1 MGHATH
7 FLERLERV
15 SMPQADFALALYRD
29 SDLVR
34 FVLANVKLPDGA
46 ERVALALE
54 HGPETPHVIVGRD
67 GGFVTCLGK
76 DMSVGDHVVVS
87 RERLDRLS
95 AEQHEIR
102 QALARVSDT
111 GSARQIFRRLYRCG
125 PALPREDI
133 RTLRAIYPLYWPQ
146 LFGEVVALGERLQE
160 FRARYRRTSYRRLSS
175 AARDALRR
183 YWEASWAL
191 GHLVALHGTVIREMA
206 TPLAQRLPMEEQ
218 LGLCISWLA
227 TRTMSTP
234 LVLRGAWAAAR
245 GGQVLL
251 PVYRYKFEQASTMLT
266 FLDSLVGLTA
276 IGLRHRK
283 LLGEVRKFLARRR
296 NPALAPDA
304 AQNFDAERIGLL
316 LPLYEKVLAEDGAS
330 GRAVHRHLGVGL
342 LRAIRDAA
350 PPEHP
355 IHGVSTSDEDVP
367 DDIAYL
373 LPMLTDTSLH
383 DNVDA
388 HILLPLLMPWVVDAD
403 LEQLYLPANTL
414 SRLQL
419 DVTIPAEQILVQL
432 DGYATYTNRAGPARR
447 EDVPGRNQ
455 QCSCGSGKKYKRC
468 CGAGTATP

>member
-29 SDLVR
+29 SELVR
-34 FVLANVKLPDGA
+34 FVLASVKLPDGA

-95 AEQHEIR
+95 AEQHQIR
-102 QALARVSDT
+102 QALARVKDT
-111 GSARQIFRRLYRCG
+111 GNARQIFRRLYRCG

-133 RTLRAIYPLYWPQ
+133 RTLRAIYPLYWPE
-146 LFGEVVALGERLQE
+146 LFHEAVALADRLQE

-175 AARDALRR
+175 AAREVLRR

-191 GHLVALHGTVIREMA
+191 GHMVALHGTVIREMA
-206 TPLAQRLPMEEQ
+206 EPLVQRLPMEEQ
-218 LGLCISWLA
+218 MGLCVSWLA

-251 PVYRYKFEQASTMLT
+251 PVYRYKFEQAATLLT

-296 NPALAPDA
+296 NPAFAPDA
-304 AQNFDAERIGLL
+304 LNFDAKRISLL
-316 LPLYEKVLAEDGAS
+316 LPLYEKALAEDGES
-330 GRAVHRHLGVGL
+330 SRTIHRLLGVNL
-342 LRAIRDAA
+342 LRSIREAT

-355 IHGVSTSDEDVP
+355 IHGLAASDEDVP
-367 DDIAYL
+367 DEIAYL
-373 LPMLTDTSLH
+373 LPMLVDTSLH
-383 DNVDA
+383 GNVEA
-388 HILLPLLMPWVVDAD
+388 QFILPLLLPWVVDAD
-403 LEQLYLPANTL
+403 LEQLYFPADTL
-414 SRLQL
+414 TRLQL
-419 DVTIPAEQILVQL
+419 DVTSPPERILAHL
-432 DGYATYTNRAGPARR
+432 DDYSAYMNRAGPARR
-447 EDVPGRNQ
+447 EAVPGRNEP
-455 QCSCGSGKKYKRC
+455 CSCGSGKKYKRC